1 MNIDSA
7 IDKLNEFKRLSNGI
21 GECDLVSLTD
31 DSFTVKIQFGE
42 SAETRKTVLGFA
54 EQPKKTKKEKAK

>member
-7 IDKLNEFKRLSNGI
+7 IEKLNEFKRISNGI

-42 SAETRKTVLGFA
+42 RQEPRTQIIGFCPI
-54 EQPKKTKKEKAK
+54 PKSKKRRH